1 MLDREMLRAAHTR
14 ACKKNLNKE
23 IKAFKEEAV
32 KGVKVNNER
41 HFKLHQIH
49 ENSKNWMNVIMD

>member
-1 MLDREMLRAAHTR
+1 MLRAAHTR

-49 ENSKNWMNVIMD
+49 EKTATIG